1 MIDLKLEC
9 DSLNID
15 INDLIEITGTPRQT
29 LKDWC
34 IKHPK
39 RIHAFLDAIRY
50 SQSNDKDLNN
60 ALSQIERYK
69 VTIDTLQDQINNSKT
84 SVLTYTV
91 DFDLIDSLQNALSSS
106 LDSMPNTVVSK
117 NDIIK
122 VLSYLVP

>member
-1 MIDLKLEC
+1 MIDLKFEC

-39 RIHAFLDAIRY
+39 RIYAFLDAVRY

-69 VTIDTLQDQINNSKT
+69 VTIDTLQDQINSSKT
-84 SVLTYTV
+84 SALTYTV
-91 DFDLIDSLQNALSSS
+91 DFDLIDSLQNALSRS
-106 LDSMPNTVVSK
+106 LDSMPNTVLSK